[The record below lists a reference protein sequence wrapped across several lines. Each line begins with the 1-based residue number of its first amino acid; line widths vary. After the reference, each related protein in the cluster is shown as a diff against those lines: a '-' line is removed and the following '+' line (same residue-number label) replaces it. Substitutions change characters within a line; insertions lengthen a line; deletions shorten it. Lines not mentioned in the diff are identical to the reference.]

1 VMKTGPIAREPCTGI
16 KVTLND
22 CKLHEDTIHRGPGQ
36 LYPAV
41 REGIRGAMM
50 TASPLLF
57 EPVQKMQ
64 FGAPA
69 EYMGELSKLVANK
82 RGQLID
88 MQQEADEIIVIAKL
102 PVAETFGLS
111 NDLRST
117 TGGRGTMFLVD
128 QSFERLPNEL
138 QNKIIAQIRT
148 RKGLGENQ

>member
-1 VMKTGPIAREPCTGI
+1 
-16 KVTLND
+16 
-22 CKLHEDTIHRGPGQ
+22 
-36 LYPAV
+36 
-41 REGIRGAMM
+41 M